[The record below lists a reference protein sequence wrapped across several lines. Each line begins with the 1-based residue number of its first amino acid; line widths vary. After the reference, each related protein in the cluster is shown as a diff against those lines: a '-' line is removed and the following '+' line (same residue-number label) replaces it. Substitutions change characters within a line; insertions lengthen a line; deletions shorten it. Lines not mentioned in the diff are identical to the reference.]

1 MTSKADLKWLG
12 RGIDMFAMC
21 FLLLWLLLFYFF
33 CVRVCVCQFAVLPD
47 FCWQLMITDYSFLN
61 PLITWV
67 WFACSCCYIWSRQNH
82 LTRRDLPAVECWF
95 QLPLRML
102 RITLQTTYLPS
113 AGSWLAGFWCC
124 QENKWMWISISYTF
138 WSTHIQKKCKFL

>member
-1 MTSKADLKWLG
+1 MTWTWHWYVCHVFFVVVAAVVL
-12 RGIDMFAMC
+12 F
-21 FLLLWLLLFYFF
+21 FLS
-33 CVRVCVCQFAVLPD
+33 VRVCQFAVLPD

-102 RITLQTTYLPS
+102 RITPQTTYLPS

-138 WSTHIQKKCKFL
+138 WSTRIQKRMYISFERITN